1 MIATLEQKLENRTG
15 ALADTI
21 PQFQPGTWQT
31 SAEITKERVI
41 NRKLRKQM
49 FYTVN
54 FSMYTVEDV
63 DGTSTPFLYFGGR
76 TANPI
81 FNDPQEAC
89 KQLMQT
95 GNYTLKAI
103 EDKATIDAVVASV
116 ASGDTTKVKLSD
128 LRLNGDNAE
137 WKYIEIDTTDYAEL
151 NDAEKKFAAVGYGSM
166 DVAEGKEKSDFDNA
180 MAMLREEGVAK
191 TKMFVL
197 SLDYVQKNA
206 PKNGALARACW
217 LGNTDSSSCI
227 NADNRSVSDHDA
239 LRGVPLVVAAEGGAP
254 QKAVVNPIVAAYQ
267 TLFAQ
272 EKDAVAQMTSEI
284 AAGLS
289 NLVTSYLKRQA
300 K

>member
-1 MIATLEQKLENRTG
+1 MTATLEQKLENRVG
-15 ALADTI
+15 PLADTI
-21 PQFQPGTWQT
+21 PQFQPGTLQT

-89 KQLMQT
+89 KQLIKT
-95 GNYTLKAI
+95 DNYKPNR
-103 EDKATIDAVVASV
+103 ESIDAVVASV